1 MTVEKFVN
9 TGEVLLDVKH
19 VKKYYPIEAGMMKK
33 QVGTVKA
40 VDDISL
46 YINRNET
53 LGLVGESG
61 CGKTTLGRCILRAIE
76 PTDGEILFHLEP
88 GKPPIDFLKLD
99 KKELQRVRKQMALIF
114 QNP

>member
-19 VKKYYPIEAGMMKK
+19 VKKYYPIEAGMMK

-61 CGKTTLGRCILRAIE
+61 CGKTTLDAASCGRSSPRTARFCSIWSRE
-76 PTDGEILFHLEP
+76 SRP
-88 GKPPIDFLKLD
+88 
-99 KKELQRVRKQMALIF
+99 LIF
-114 QNP
+114 

>member
-53 LGLVGESG
+53 LGLVGEWVR
-61 CGKTTLGRCILRAIE
+61 GKTTLGRAASCGRSSPRTARFCSIWSRE
-76 PTDGEILFHLEP
+76 SRP
-88 GKPPIDFLKLD
+88 
-99 KKELQRVRKQMALIF
+99 LIF
-114 QNP
+114 